1 MWMVFLIVS
10 WERKTPEEGA
20 SVRFATAARQL
31 SVNVLPTQTY
41 YTFECGPVLL
51 DVVFTAPL
59 LLDDLDRM
67 SMPVNYI
74 SWQVRSADQ
83 KKHEVR
89 VSVEAFFIF
98 GRQHGGSGGHG

>member
-1 MWMVFLIVS
+1 MSFPRKLIIH
-10 WERKTPEEGA
+10 
-20 SVRFATAARQL
+20 L
-31 SVNVLPTQTY
+31 N
-41 YTFECGPVLL
+41 CGPVLL